1 MRQIF
6 VLFTLACVMA
16 FGSEVSFAQSDFI
29 ERLINFVIFFLILWY
44 FGASKIKQIFLDR
57 QEGISSVFNR
67 TQEEEQRIK
76 REKEKVKQAL
86 QEAKSKASEIIS
98 LAKKDSYLIS
108 QKYEEKLDRDIKM
121 IVANNEQKLQQQE
134 REMIQEEVQRS
145 LDEICQNLQ
154 HDSEYYARAMIK
166 GMKQ

>member
-57 QEGISSVFNR
+57 QEGISSAFNR

-145 LDEICQNLQ
+145 LYEI
-154 HDSEYYARAMIK
+154 
-166 GMKQ
+166 